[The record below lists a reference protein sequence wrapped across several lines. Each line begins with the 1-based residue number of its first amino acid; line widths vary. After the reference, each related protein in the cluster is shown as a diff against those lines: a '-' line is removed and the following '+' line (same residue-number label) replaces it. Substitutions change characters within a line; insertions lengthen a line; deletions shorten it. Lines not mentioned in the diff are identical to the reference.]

1 MNNLNINLNLYRS
14 FYYVAKY
21 EGFTKASY
29 HAAISQ
35 SSLSSNIKKLEEE
48 LDTLLFNRIGSSVTL
63 TQAGKELYS
72 KLIDIVS
79 ILENNNN
86 DVKEINIGCIRF
98 VADNYLDES
107 ILKFNKK
114 NKDIKL
120 TFNFSYASELYQMLK
135 KDQLDL
141 VISRYPLFY
150 KFDKDMVIEKL
161 FDAENVFVCSK
172 RFYEKECKKLSN
184 EKYKFPMIL
193 PDASEK
199 RRNIEQYLIDNE
211 INFDVVFEVPSSNLL
226 IKLIKEGTGIGYIN
240 KKFIEEEVKN
250 GNVVILDNF
259 KNLPIDNISVIYNSK
274 KINLKTKEF
283 IDVLKHTI

>member
-1 MNNLNINLNLYRS
+1 
-14 FYYVAKY
+14 
-21 EGFTKASY
+21 
-29 HAAISQ
+29 
-35 SSLSSNIKKLEEE
+35 
-48 LDTLLFNRIGSSVTL
+48 
-63 TQAGKELYS
+63 
-72 KLIDIVS
+72 
-79 ILENNNN
+79 
-86 DVKEINIGCIRF
+86 
-98 VADNYLDES
+98 
-107 ILKFNKK
+107 
-114 NKDIKL
+114 
-120 TFNFSYASELYQMLK
+120 MLK

-141 VISRYPLFY
+141 VISRYPQFY

-172 RFYEKECKKLSN
+172 RFYKKECKKLSN

-226 IKLIKEGTGIGYIN
+226 IKLIKEGMGIGYIN

-250 GNVVILDNF
+250 SNVVILDNF